1 MASWL
6 LASLRGPAA
15 AGVRLVTS
23 MLSFSGYAGRVCP
36 HPPRGTDPRRTRST
50 VRSTAGRSRDYGRG
64 CGRTRS
70 LLAGI
75 VPALRSTHLTA
86 LNASFDHIVGYIK
99 ANASAD
105 DDETSTVDPV
115 TISKRDGKKRA
126 RK

>member
-1 MASWL
+1 MITDAAVAAPARCWL
-6 LASLRGPAA
+6 ESSL
-15 AGVRLVTS
+15 
-23 MLSFSGYAGRVCP
+23 
-36 HPPRGTDPRRTRST
+36 
-50 VRSTAGRSRDYGRG
+50 
-64 CGRTRS
+64 
-70 LLAGI
+70 
-75 VPALRSTHLTA
+75 LRSTHLTA